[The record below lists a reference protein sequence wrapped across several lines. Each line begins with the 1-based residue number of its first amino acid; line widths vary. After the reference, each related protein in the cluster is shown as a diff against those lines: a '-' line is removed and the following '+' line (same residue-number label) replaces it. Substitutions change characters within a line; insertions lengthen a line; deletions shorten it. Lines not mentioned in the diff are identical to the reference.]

1 MTAAQKTAKL
11 KFKQAIAYRQK
22 TGVSLKEAF
31 AHIYGKKVG
40 AVKKKIIDV
49 LKISDIKP
57 GIEIINNNNPQWGS
71 YKVDRKYDKGI
82 WEISNNRGSRILDE
96 AEAKFWKKLPSKLTF
111 LSGQKKV
118 GALPIG
124 FKGNIFGV
132 PFKIVNQYDIYN
144 NVSAIME
151 DTDTGSIIVVFDG
164 KGLASDKAKN
174 IVSYVS
180 NYLKIDEAAKKMI
193 NSRMLKFASNMQKE
207 VKDFNAG
214 KKTTIKKQPIIIP
227 LPKTTKMPIKKKAAK
242 KVIRKVVK
250 KKAAPKK
257 KAVKKIVRKKAAPKK
272 IAKKKYTS
280 KDYDKRFQALKP
292 GKRVSDGKHYPY
304 VKGNVYY
311 ENRENRMDR
320 GKLLGIKIGNI
331 PTYKD
336 KDAAREIQL
345 FADND
350 YMLYQQRKRP
360 ILINLG
366 KKYKKGTYDV
376 NKAAKLWRYYVDA
389 ALQKYHKEYGH
400 RGNWYDMLNVPDRNL
415 LSLDYAIETKNEF
428 DLGNFTN

>member
-1 MTAAQKTAKL
+1 MTAAQKTAKA
-11 KFKQAIAYRQK
+11 KFKKAIAYRQK

-40 AVKKKIIDV
+40 AAVKK
-49 LKISDIKP
+49 
-57 GIEIINNNNPQWGS
+57 
-71 YKVDRKYDKGI
+71 R
-82 WEISNNRGSRILDE
+82 
-96 AEAKFWKKLPSKLTF
+96 
-111 LSGQKKV
+111 V

-124 FKGNIFGV
+124 FKGSIYDI

-144 NVSAIME
+144 DVSAIME
-151 DTDTGSIIVVFDG
+151 DTNNGNRIVAFDG
-164 KGLASDKAKN
+164 KGVAKDKAEA
-174 IVSYVS
+174 IVSYISKITNVS
-180 NYLKIDEAAKKMI
+180 SYKNDKELYR
-193 NSRMLKFASNMQKE
+193 RMLKFATNMQKE

-214 KKTTIKKQPIIIP
+214 KKKTIKKEP
-227 LPKTTKMPIKKKAAK
+227 LKIVAPKNIVTTKKRLPSVIKLINKTIDKVYKKSKAKKSAPKKKAAR
-242 KVIRKVVK
+242 KVIR
-250 KKAAPKK
+250 KAAPKK
-257 KAVKKIVRKKAAPKK
+257 V
-272 IAKKKYTS
+272 AKKKLTS
-280 KDYDKRFQALKP
+280 RDYDKRYQALRP
-292 GKRVSDGKHYPY
+292 GKRVSES
-304 VKGNVYY
+304 GNIYY
-311 ENRENRMDR
+311 ENRANRSDR

-400 RGNWYDMLNVPDRNL
+400 RGNWYDMLSVPDRNL